1 MTVRVRLAPSP
12 TGTLHL
18 GTARTALF
26 NWLFAKK
33 EGGSFLLRIED
44 TDIERSKEEY
54 IKNIYEG
61 LQWLGI
67 NWDESPTIQSE
78 RIKEHKQII
87 KTLLNKGLAYKC
99 YASEEELDE
108 MRESQRRSGLA
119 PKYDNRHRNL
129 TPEQES
135 RYIEEGREPVIR
147 FKISDQKLI
156 SWNDLIRGE
165 MTWSG
170 KDLGGD
176 MVIARRAPADLIG
189 DPLYNLVVV
198 ADDSAM
204 NISHVIRGEDHLANT
219 AKQIL
224 LYEALDLKI
233 PIFAHTPLI
242 LNSEGK
248 KLSKR
253 DGVTSISEFKKM
265 GYTSE
270 AMANYMTLLG
280 WSVPEGINERFK
292 ITEISEIFSF
302 KKVNKA
308 SAKFDWDK
316 LNWLNSQVIHE
327 MSAETLLE
335 NLNPLFKENGWH
347 IPSQE
352 WGIQLVDLI
361 GPSMVLINDGVA
373 QAKPFFEEPKLNN
386 DGKKQLELKEAKV
399 ILKFV
404 VEKLESLNASLTTK
418 DEALDLINQAT
429 KICSV
434 KKGLVMKSL
443 RAALFGTLNGPD
455 LIQSWV
461 LLSRFSKDRTRISRF
476 I

>member
-1 MTVRVRLAPSP
+1 MAPSP

-26 NWLFAKK
+26 NWLFANK
-33 EGGSFLLRIED
+33 EGGTFLLRIED

-54 IKNIYEG
+54 IKNIYDG

-67 NWDESPTIQSE
+67 NWSESPVIQSK
-78 RIKEHKQII
+78 RVNEHKKII
-87 KTLLNKGLAYKC
+87 KTLLAKGFAYKC
-99 YASEEELDE
+99 YTSESELNE
-108 MRESQRRSGLA
+108 LRETQKRNGLA

-135 RYIEEGREPVIR
+135 EFVKAGREPVIR

-156 SWNDLIRGE
+156 SWNDLIRGR

-176 MVIARRAPADLIG
+176 MVIARRAPADSIG

-204 NISHVIRGEDHLANT
+204 RISHVIRGEDHIANT

-224 LYEALDLKI
+224 LYEALDLNI
-233 PIFAHTPLI
+233 PVFAHTPLI

-280 WSVPEGINERFK
+280 WSVPEGVNERFQ
-292 ITEISEIFSF
+292 ISEISKIFSF

-335 NLNPLFKENGWH
+335 NLNPLFKENGWYL
-347 IPSQE
+347 PSQE
-352 WGIQLVDLI
+352 WGIHLIDLI
-361 GPSMVLINDGVA
+361 GPSMVLINDGVD
-373 QAKPFFEEPKLNN
+373 QAKPFFEEPELNN
-386 DGKKQLELKEAKV
+386 DGKKQLEIKEAKL
-399 ILKFV
+399 ILKFIL
-404 VEKLESLNASLTTK
+404 EKLENLDAAIFSK
-418 DEALDLINQAT
+418 KEALDLINQAT
-429 KICSV
+429 KDCEV